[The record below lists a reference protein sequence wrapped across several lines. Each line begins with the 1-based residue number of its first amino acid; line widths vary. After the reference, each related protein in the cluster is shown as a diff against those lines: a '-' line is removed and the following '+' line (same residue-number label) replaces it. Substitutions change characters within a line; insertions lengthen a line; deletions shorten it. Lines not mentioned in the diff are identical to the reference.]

1 MSALA
6 KYESPLRVIVLGLAA
21 LYLLLSTILMT
32 PQLMWLKDAF
42 RGTDDDC
49 IYAADMMKDDLID
62 KGLSAEDAIT
72 SVSYWCPR
80 WAIPVQ

>member
-1 MSALA
+1 MSALS
-6 KYESPLRVIVLGLAA
+6 KYESPLRVIVLGLVA
-21 LYLLLSTILMT
+21 LYLLLSTVLMT

-42 RGTDDDC
+42 RTTGDDC
-49 IYAADMMKDDLID
+49 IYSADIMKEDLVD